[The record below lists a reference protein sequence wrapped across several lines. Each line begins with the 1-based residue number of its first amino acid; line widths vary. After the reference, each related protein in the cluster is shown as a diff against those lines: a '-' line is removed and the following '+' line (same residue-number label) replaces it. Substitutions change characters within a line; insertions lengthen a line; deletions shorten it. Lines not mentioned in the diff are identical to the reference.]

1 MIKIVLV
8 DDHALLRSGLAGIV
22 SELGYSVLYECDN
35 GRQLIDQINKRET
48 PELVIMDINMPVMDG
63 FETTLWLK
71 KNAPLINVIALSMF
85 DDERSI
91 IRMIRNGAQGY
102 ILKDISPAELKTAI
116 DTVIT
121 SGYYYSELV
130 TGSLVHAAKKD
141 GGIEWDL
148 CGEFNLGE
156 KEMQF
161 LKLVCTEMTYKE
173 VAEKMFL
180 SPRTID
186 GYRDELFL
194 KLGVKSRI
202 GLVLFAIRNGIVH
215 IE

>member
-1 MIKIVLV
+1 MIIVVLV

-48 PELVIMDINMPVMDG
+48 PDLILMDINMPVMDG

-71 KNAPLINVIALSMF
+71 KNAPLINVIALSMI

-116 DTVIT
+116 DAVTT
-121 SGYYYSELV
+121 TGYYYSELV
-130 TGSLVHAAKKD
+130 TGSLVHAANKVD
-141 GGIEWDL
+141 GDEQDPGR
-148 CGEFNLGE
+148 EFKLGE
-156 KEMQF
+156 REIQF
-161 LKLVCTEMTYKE
+161 LKLVCTDITYKE
-173 VAEKMFL
+173 IAEKMFL

-194 KLGVKSRI
+194 KLGVKSRV
-202 GLVLFAIRNGIVH
+202 GLVLFSIRNGIVQN
-215 IE
+215 E

>member
-1 MIKIVLV
+1 
-8 DDHALLRSGLAGIV
+8 
-22 SELGYSVLYECDN
+22 
-35 GRQLIDQINKRET
+35 
-48 PELVIMDINMPVMDG
+48 
-63 FETTLWLK
+63 
-71 KNAPLINVIALSMF
+71 MF

-116 DTVIT
+116 DAVTT

-141 GGIEWDL
+141 DGDALDL
-148 CGEFNLGE
+148 CKEFNLGE
-156 KEMQF
+156 KEIQF
-161 LKLVCTEMTYKE
+161 LRLVCTEMTYKE
-173 VAEKMFL
+173 IAEKMSL

-194 KLGVKSRI
+194 KLGAKSRI
-202 GLVLFAIRNGIVH
+202 GLVLFTIKNGIVH

>member
-1 MIKIVLV
+1 MIKVVLV

-35 GRQLIDQINKRET
+35 GRQLIGQIDKRET
-48 PELVIMDINMPVMDG
+48 PDLVLMDINMPVMDG

-102 ILKDISPAELKTAI
+102 ILKDISSAELKTAI
-116 DTVIT
+116 DAVIT
-121 SGYYYSELV
+121 TGYYYSELV
-130 TGSLVHAAKKD
+130 TGSLVHAAKKVD
-141 GGIEWDL
+141 GDELDP
-148 CGEFNLGE
+148 CREFNLGE
-156 KEMQF
+156 KEIQF
-161 LKLVCTEMTYKE
+161 LRLACMEMTYKE
-173 VAEKMFL
+173 IAEKMYL

-194 KLGVKSRI
+194 KLGVKSRV
-202 GLVLFAIRNGIVH
+202 GLVLFAIKNGIVH